1 MITTF
6 FNAITAKIQ
15 ISIVESNEKCLDI
28 QGTETNTNV
37 IGFQSFSVDDY
48 DDYEDDEDDDE

>member
-15 ISIVESNEKCLDI
+15 ISIVQSNEKCLDI
-28 QGTETNTNV
+28 QGTEKTNTNV

-48 DDYEDDEDDDE
+48 YEDEDEDDE